1 MKVRIKRIDKSLP
14 LPKYETPG
22 SVGFDLLVRKDMKI
36 EPFSSKALPVNVIV
50 EIPSGYMLAVLP
62 RSSTVRKTGLII
74 PNGFGVIDQDYHG
87 PQDEI
92 MLLVYNPSVKLI
104 QVKRGDR
111 LGQGI
116 FIKIDKA
123 EWEEFEG
130 DFKKQSRGGL
140 GSTG

>member
-14 LPKYETPG
+14 LPRYETVG
-22 SVGFDLLVRKDMKI
+22 AVGFDLFVRKDTKI
-36 EPFSSKALPVNVIV
+36 KPHSSQALPVNVIV
-50 EIPSGYMLAVLP
+50 EIPKGYMLAILP

-74 PNGFGVIDQDYHG
+74 PNGFGAIDQDYHG
-87 PQDEI
+87 PEDEI
-92 MLLVYNPSVKLI
+92 MLLVYNPSAKSI

-116 FIKIDKA
+116 FVKVDKA
-123 EWEEFEG
+123 EWEEIDG

>member
-14 LPKYETPG
+14 LPKYETAG
-22 SVGFDLLVRKDMKI
+22 AVGFDLFVRKDSI
-36 EPFSSKALPVNVIV
+36 VEPHSPQALPVNVIV
-50 EIPSGYMLAVLP
+50 EIPPGYMLAILP

-87 PQDEI
+87 PEDEI
-92 MLLVYNPSVKLI
+92 MLLVYNPTAKPI

-116 FIKIDKA
+116 FVKVDKA
-123 EWEEFEG
+123 EWEEIDGNLKEE
-130 DFKKQSRGGL
+130 SRGGL

>member
-1 MKVRIKRIDKSLP
+1 MKVRIKRVDKSLP
-14 LPKYETPG
+14 LPKYETVG
-22 SVGFDLLVRKDMKI
+22 AVGFDLLVRKDTKI
-36 EPFSSKALPVNVIV
+36 KPRNTQALPVNVIV
-50 EIPSGYMLAVLP
+50 EIPEGYMLAILP

-87 PQDEI
+87 PKDEI
-92 MLLVYNPSVKLI
+92 MLLVYNPTAKPI

-116 FIKIDKA
+116 FVKVDKA
-123 EWEEFEG
+123 EWEEIDG